1 MLLESPTEWEM
12 EDVFGRFLGFL
23 RDQQKKKCWEILQS
37 VEHVEKKSGFSCVIM
52 KLNSAP
58 QVQLRTH
65 QLLGPS
71 CWCTSLHLKRTLFND
86 YSFSK
91 NAGLLNVLKAVMKFA
106 DITAAARMTP
116 TDHPATL

>member
-1 MLLESPTEWEM
+1 MANLKSNCVLL
-12 EDVFGRFLGFL
+12 DKV
-23 RDQQKKKCWEILQS
+23 
-37 VEHVEKKSGFSCVIM
+37 
-52 KLNSAP
+52 
-58 QVQLRTH
+58 
-65 QLLGPS
+65 PS